1 MSGARPVVTATSP
14 EAVTE
19 EFDRLVVAALPSV
32 VRSGLDSSPGRLYRA
47 VMARVELP
55 LLRHVLELSGGNQ
68 LRAARLLGINR
79 NTLRKRLRQLGLL
92 PSPDHDAQFAA
103 GRARGLPGG

>member
-1 MSGARPVVTATSP
+1 MADSVD
-14 EAVTE
+14 
-19 EFDRLVVAALPSV
+19 EFDRLVEAALPSV
-32 VRSGLDSSPGRLYRA
+32 LRASLVADPARAYRA

-55 LLRHVLELSGGNQ
+55 LLRHALDLSGGNQ

-92 PSPDHDAQFAA
+92 PDPRSANT
-103 GRARGLPGG
+103 AR